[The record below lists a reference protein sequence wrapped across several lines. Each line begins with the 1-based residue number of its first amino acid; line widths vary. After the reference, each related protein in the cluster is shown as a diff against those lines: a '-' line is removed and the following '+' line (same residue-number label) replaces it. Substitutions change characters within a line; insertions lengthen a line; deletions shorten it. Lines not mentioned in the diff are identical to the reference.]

1 MAMFISNIF
10 VVERAGFRRS
20 VGGIRNA
27 CVVRL
32 VPLQNVRYKCPVGKS
47 NHTQMDKRTKSE
59 TTESGMCYRECN
71 TAVRCSRDGT
81 RGTLKLMR
89 MKEGKFVIV
98 TEYGTLTTLR
108 EKAIN

>member
-1 MAMFISNIF
+1 MCGKTSTVAECAVQMSCRK
-10 VVERAGFRRS
+10 VEPHPNG
-20 VGGIRNA
+20 
-27 CVVRL
+27 
-32 VPLQNVRYKCPVGKS
+32 QT
-47 NHTQMDKRTKSE
+47 HKSE

-98 TEYGTLTTLR
+98 TEY
-108 EKAIN
+108 